1 MEIDESTRVMGAAG
15 APPIDR
21 TMVAGAAMA
30 PPAGATQ
37 MGVSVTCPICR
48 TNNSGMEAYC
58 GECGF
63 LLTSAPGQEETV
75 PEQAAGP
82 VVELVENTSGRRF
95 KLKPGANI
103 VGRENCDILLM
114 ESTVSRRHAQVI
126 LEDGKVTVTDLGST
140 NGTEVDGG
148 RLTPNMPAP
157 LSPGGTVKFGNATLT
172 FSAGAEALASAP
184 AAPAEVTVVVG
195 AAPAAISDQTLVGA
209 PDAALAEAAEE
220 PAEEPATAPPTQAQ
234 HGAVGYL
241 HPASPSGVEIAVR
254 SGTFTI
260 GRRAGND
267 IVIADDPYISGAH
280 AMIQC
285 DDNGVS
291 ITDVGSTNGTTVNGA
306 RLQPNARQLLVD
318 GDEVTFGQTSYR
330 FEVAA
335 PPEEGA
341 PAEGSIDAADPD
353 DLAAEGHTGQGPDEV
368 AG

>member
-1 MEIDESTRVMGAAG
+1 
-15 APPIDR
+15 
-21 TMVAGAAMA
+21 MVAGATMA

-63 LLTSAPGQEETV
+63 LLTSAPGPEATE

-82 VVELVENTSGRRF
+82 AVELVENTSGRRF
-95 KLKPGANI
+95 KLKAGPNI

-114 ESTVSRRHAQVI
+114 EGTVSRRHAQVV
-126 LEDGKVTVTDLGST
+126 LEDGRVTVTDLGST

-157 LSPGGTVKFGNATLT
+157 LSPGGMVKFGNATLT
-172 FSAGAEALASAP
+172 FSAGAEASAAAPSAP
-184 AAPAEVTVVVG
+184 ADVTVVVG
-195 AAPAAISDQTLVGA
+195 AAPAAIADQTLVGA
-209 PDAALAEAAEE
+209 PDAASAEAAQVPEE
-220 PAEEPATAPPTQAQ
+220 ERAPVEPVEAQ
-234 HGAVGYL
+234 PQPGAIGYL
-241 HPASPSGVEIAVR
+241 RPASTSGAEIAVR

-267 IVIADDPYISGAH
+267 IVIATDPYISGAH

-291 ITDVGSTNGTTVNGA
+291 ITDVGSTNGTTVNGV

-335 PPEEGA
+335 PREEES
-341 PAEGSIDAADPD
+341 PADGSLETADPD
-353 DLAAEGHTGQGPDEV
+353 DLATEGHSGQGPDEV